1 MVKWKLNVLTD
12 NFVYVIEAVKSIV
25 QLMGMQPC
33 ERSDK
38 VPENKSS
45 HTLIMAG
52 VFRGRSFRGATCTC
66 VMLASQTLFDVGV
79 HIHVHV
85 YM

>member
-1 MVKWKLNVLTD
+1 MTQSPVDGISFMVLVFLSILSACASSGTPCL
-12 NFVYVIEAVKSIV
+12 FYGVAEAVKNII

-52 VFRGRSFRGATCTC
+52 VFRGRFI
-66 VMLASQTLFDVGV
+66 L
-79 HIHVHV
+79 
-85 YM
+85 